1 MEVTNEFAR
10 KIILYI
16 EDEPYNRLLVKKI
29 LGLHKIDVLEA
40 EDGLSGLEIAQ
51 KQKVDLILLDIN
63 MEGMNGYEIATRLRS
78 IEMTKETPLVALTA
92 NVLQR
97 ARDRSL
103 ISGCDGFIT
112 KPIDQETFIP
122 LIHEY
127 MNGRK
132 DFVDSNKIE
141 QLMKEN
147 NKELVYHLEKE
158 IKELKRANDELK
170 ELDKLKSDFISLA
183 SHELRTPLVT
193 IVGYTGL
200 LLSKRLGDIAPNHE
214 KILKIVDRNSKRLE
228 KIVKDLFTLNMI
240 DKDSDFL
247 EKSEVAIPVL
257 VTDVVEDLLLVFE
270 ERELTCNYHFEG
282 EIPNVFCDDNKIAQV
297 IDAVM
302 GNAIKF
308 TPNGGAIDIHVRYPS
323 HNILRRF
330 DLDAEKYVEIVIKD
344 SGIGIPDNKLIK
356 IFDKFVELGDIEKH
370 HSSDVEFMGGGTG
383 LGLSISKAVIEKH
396 HGVIW
401 AENRRS
407 SQGAK
412 FYIIIPIK
420 SSYND

>member
-1 MEVTNEFAR
+1 MSGSVVVKMEVINDFER
-10 KIILYI
+10 KTILYI

-29 LGLHKIDVLEA
+29 LGLHQIDVLEA

-51 KQKVDLILLDIN
+51 RRKVDLILLDIN

-122 LIHEY
+122 LINEY

-214 KILKIVDRNSKRLE
+214 KILKIVERNSKRLE

-247 EKSEVAIPVL
+247 EKSEVSIPEL
-257 VTDVVEDLLLVFE
+257 VTD
-270 ERELTCNYHFEG
+270 
-282 EIPNVFCDDNKIAQV
+282 V

-302 GNAIKF
+302 GNAIKY
-308 TPNGGAIDIHVRYPS
+308 TPNGGTIDMYVRYPS
-323 HNILRRF
+323 NNILRRF

-412 FYIIIPIK
+412 FYIILPIK
-420 SSYND
+420 SGYND